1 MRLVN
6 ADAAPIYLNKDAC
19 EQIKKCQQRMLYT
32 PPVGAIALS
41 VRSSTMT
48 VAPDFAISG
57 TSGHCAATFA
67 AGASERRP
75 PMPKTCATC
84 AWYEDYQGVCFN
96 GNSPNCAD
104 FTEPEQRCREW
115 ERKEA
120 DHEVS
125 K

>member
-1 MRLVN
+1 
-6 ADAAPIYLNKDAC
+6 
-19 EQIKKCQQRMLYT
+19 
-32 PPVGAIALS
+32 
-41 VRSSTMT
+41 
-48 VAPDFAISG
+48 
-57 TSGHCAATFA
+57 
-67 AGASERRP
+67 
-75 PMPKTCATC
+75 MPKTCATC

-125 K
+125 E